1 MNLFNKKPTVS
12 LLAVLASCA
21 LSHHSE
27 AQLVTHNL
35 TEFQTVDSNGVFPA
49 TNGNNLDSFGSAAPF
64 STTAYVRS
72 ATSGTAQRVK
82 LYLQFDLSTL
92 TTEEI
97 TSATLDF
104 SAYSLNDRVAA
115 VNNPDLFVS
124 QLQDD
129 WAPGGTPDPIFQPVL
144 LESVNGGSVTSG
156 TGEDLFPG
164 TTNRNTNGY
173 SIDVTSIVQ
182 NIQDGDV
189 NNGFILELNDA
200 AGGLSSSHA
209 QGIGLNTSSL
219 VLRVI
224 SGENPTTTLSSASST
239 VGADYTVNVDFSEDV
254 TGLEVSDFSVTNGDV
269 LSVAGSGANYT
280 VEVSPIAE
288 GVVELSLPS
297 DSVNATVGGLGNI
310 ESNILVTTFVLPAPP
325 TVTLSATPGINDI
338 FTVNVEFNEAV
349 TGLELSD
356 FNITN
361 GMASDLDGTA
371 DSFTLE
377 VVASALGSVEVTLPA
392 GVVTDINDDLVNLVS
407 NTLTVVFD
415 PANSALTNFLNA
427 DLNSPVSTVPGTTS
441 GALAWSFDPAANLV
455 LFNGQPTSV
464 RANQWALPALN
475 GGFIFNP
482 DGGANG
488 EGDGAFVQTNG
499 APSQNP
505 RAVLYFVDDNQL
517 TTGFVNFGLDVFL
530 DDNSEANPLQLLVEV
545 YAWDDGQLEPL
556 LSAGGPTANDPN
568 YNLTDLGDAV
578 TILETQVLATSV
590 ADATWQTSLLG
601 VADVGDGYDNYAWR
615 VGVLGATNGD
625 SFAFDNVTAT
635 SGVALPMITAF
646 DRAANGD
653 VTIDFTSGGNVD
665 VYRSTDLIDFGT
677 TPIDANVA
685 PGSYLDDT
693 AAELPEA
700 FYLLLPAGSPA
711 P

>member
-1 MNLFNKKPTVS
+1 MNLFNKRRTVP
-12 LLAVLASCA
+12 LFVVLASCA

-35 TEFQTVDSNGVFPA
+35 TEFQTVDSNGLFPA
-49 TNGNNLDSFGSAAPF
+49 TNGNNPISFGSSAPF
-64 STTAYVRS
+64 ATTTYVRS
-72 ATSGTAQRVK
+72 ATSGAAQRVK

-92 TTEEI
+92 TTDEI

-129 WAPGGTPDPIFQPVL
+129 WAPDGTPDPIFQPVL
-144 LESVNGGSVTSG
+144 LESVNGGGVTSG

-164 TTNRNTNGY
+164 TANRNTTDY

-224 SGENPTTTLSSASST
+224 SGDNPTTTLSSASST

-464 RANQWALPALN
+464 RANQWALPALS

-488 EGDGAFVQTNG
+488 VGDGAFVQTNA

-545 YAWDDGQLEPL
+545 YGWNDGEVAPS

-578 TILETQVLATSV
+578 TVLQTQVLATSV
-590 ADATWQTSLLG
+590 DEATWQTSALG
-601 VADVGDGYDNYAWR
+601 LVDVGDGYDNYAWR
-615 VGVLGATNGD
+615 VGALGATNGD

-635 SGVALPMITAF
+635 SGVAPPMITAF

-665 VYRSTDLIDFGT
+665 VYRSTDLLDFGVS
-677 TPIDANVA
+677 PIDANVA

-693 AAELPEA
+693 AVGLLRA
-700 FYLLLPAGSPA
+700 FYILVPEGSPA